1 MDMTG
6 DRIDALCQRRCS
18 FALYQ
23 EAGKP
28 VRFCMQHDGGTSPW
42 HGGDGFVLT
51 TYEGQQSFLVRERE
65 EPPDARL
72 FEPLPPPSPPEPATS
87 RAKYRQ
93 LFSLY
98 SSWLHGEHPLG
109 KAVLART
116 ADRPAPGFSP
126 ARAFQQASLRYPS
139 HFNALLHGPWGTWLC
154 STPELLLSGQGD
166 SWQTMALA
174 GTRLHPDDGW
184 NAKNKQEHGFVV
196 RHIAECLHRVAES
209 VQQDEAT
216 TLDAGQLQHLC
227 TRFRFHMPRCRLQ
240 ELLEKLSPTPAVC
253 GYPASEARGM
263 MAAHPDMK
271 RGCYAG
277 YLGSVSPSTT
287 RLYVMLRCMQVF
299 PGFCRLYAGGG
310 LMPDSLE
317 AEEWAETEAKMQPM
331 LHLL

>member
-1 MDMTG
+1 MTG

-28 VRFCMQHDGGTSPW
+28 VRFCMQRNGGASPG
-42 HGGDGFVLT
+42 HGDDGFALT
-51 TYEGQQSFLVRERE
+51 TYEGQRFFLARERE
-65 EPPDARL
+65 EPPDACL
-72 FEPLPPPSPPEPATS
+72 FEPLPPPSPQEPATS

-98 SSWLHGEHPLG
+98 SSWLHGERPLG

-116 ADRPAPGFSP
+116 ADVPAPGFSP
-126 ARAFQQASLRYPS
+126 ARAFQQACLRYPS
-139 HFNALLHGPWGTWLC
+139 HFNALLHGCWGTWIC
-154 STPELLLSGQGD
+154 STPELLLSGRGD

-174 GTRLHPDDGW
+174 GTRLAPGDAW
-184 NAKNKQEHGFVV
+184 NAKNMREHGFVV
-196 RHIAECLHRVAES
+196 RHIAECLRTVADT
-209 VQQDEAT
+209 VQQEGAT

-227 TRFRFHMPRCRLQ
+227 TRFRFRMPRCRLP
-240 ELLEKLSPTPAVC
+240 ELLEKLPPTPAVC
-253 GYPASEARGM
+253 GYPASEARTM
-263 MAAHPDMK
+263 MAARPDMK

-277 YLGSVSPSTT
+277 YLGPISPSTA

-331 LHLL
+331 LRLL